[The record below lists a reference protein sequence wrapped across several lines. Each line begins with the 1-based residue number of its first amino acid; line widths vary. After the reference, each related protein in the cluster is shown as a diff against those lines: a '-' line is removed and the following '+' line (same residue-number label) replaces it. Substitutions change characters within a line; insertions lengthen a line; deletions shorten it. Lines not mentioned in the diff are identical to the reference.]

1 LPHSSWRTFDGG
13 RTRIPIR
20 RRSAGPRLPDG
31 RSDGRRAA
39 AGTVDDV
46 RARWSFCRSAGAD
59 GIPAILVGGQYR
71 IPRARLEEYAG
82 RSITWPP
89 PPRPRKHRPH
99 RSSRKGASP
108 TAEPAPQAPD
118 QSDELRAPGAAD
130 AAPGLKHD
138 LDAEPGRRAG
148 QGLDVGIEAGIGGA
162 AVETAAP
169 AADVRD
175 IEEAPTDGAETR
187 RDDTIDSQQSLPF
200 EG

>member
-1 LPHSSWRTFDGG
+1 MADEPGYPSDGG
-13 RTRIPIR
+13 RQ
-20 RRSAGPRLPDG
+20 APDFLTVDQTADVLQIG
-31 RSDGRRAA
+31 RSTTYELVGRF
-39 AGTVDDV
+39 V
-46 RARWSFCRSAGAD
+46 RSAGAD

-89 PPRPRKHRPH
+89 PPRTRKHRPH

-175 IEEAPTDGAETR
+175 IEEAPTDEAETR

-200 EG
+200 ER

>member
-1 LPHSSWRTFDGG
+1 MADEPGYPSDGG
-13 RTRIPIR
+13 RQ
-20 RRSAGPRLPDG
+20 APDFLTVDQTADVLQIG
-31 RSDGRRAA
+31 RSTTYELVGRF
-39 AGTVDDV
+39 VK
-46 RARWSFCRSAGAD
+46 SAGAD

-89 PPRPRKHRPH
+89 PPRTRKHRPN

-118 QSDELRAPGAAD
+118 QCDELRASGAAD

-162 AVETAAP
+162 VDEIAAP
-169 AADVRD
+169 AAEVRD
-175 IEEAPTDGAETR
+175 IEEAPTDEAETR
-187 RDDTIDSQQSLPF
+187 RDDTIDSQQPLPL

>member
-1 LPHSSWRTFDGG
+1 MADEPRYPSDSG
-13 RTRIPIR
+13 RQ
-20 RRSAGPRLPDG
+20 APDFLTVDQTADVLQLG
-31 RSDGRRAA
+31 RSTTYELVGRF
-39 AGTVDDV
+39 V
-46 RARWSFCRSAGAD
+46 RSAGAD

-89 PPRPRKHRPH
+89 PPRTRKHRPH
-99 RSSRKGASP
+99 RSSRKGANP
-108 TAEPAPQAPD
+108 TAGPAPQAPD
-118 QSDELRAPGAAD
+118 QSDELRAPGAAE

-148 QGLDVGIEAGIGGA
+148 QGLDVGIEAGIGAA

-175 IEEAPTDGAETR
+175 LEEAPTDEAETR

>member
-1 LPHSSWRTFDGG
+1 MADEPGFPSDGG
-13 RTRIPIR
+13 RQ
-20 RRSAGPRLPDG
+20 APDFLTVDQTADVLQLG
-31 RSDGRRAA
+31 RSTTYELVGRF
-39 AGTVDDV
+39 VK
-46 RARWSFCRSAGAD
+46 SAGAD

-89 PPRPRKHRPH
+89 PPRTRKLRPH

-118 QSDELRAPGAAD
+118 QSDELRAPGAAG

-138 LDAEPGRRAG
+138 LDAEPGRRAE

-175 IEEAPTDGAETR
+175 IEEAPTDEAETR
-187 RDDTIDSQQSLPF
+187 RDDTIDSQRSLPF